1 MGRNK
6 YSQRE
11 IDLIV
16 RLLRR
21 KCAGNRFQQK
31 QVRHILRTEFEF
43 SIADFGK
50 QGQAFGPEEL
60 EDCIRRGVIH
70 ILDDATIEAMKAKRA
85 RDRERDAAL
94 APSPEAQPAD
104 PSADWEAALREWEEW
119 EATQASMPQEESSS
133 L

>member
-50 QGQAFGPEEL
+50 QGQAFGPDEL

-85 RDRERDAAL
+85 RDRAHDEAN
-94 APSPEAQPAD
+94 APTPSLQKTD
-104 PSADWEAALREWEEW
+104 PSSDWQAVLRQWEEW
-119 EATQASMPQEESSS
+119 EQAEGEKNV
-133 L
+133 

>member
-6 YSQRE
+6 YSQQE

-60 EDCIRRGVIH
+60 EDCIRRGIIQ

-85 RDRERDAAL
+85 RDRAHD
-94 APSPEAQPAD
+94 EANASTPAQQKTD
-104 PSADWEAALREWEEW
+104 PSSDWQAVLRQWEEW
-119 EATQASMPQEESSS
+119 EQAEGEKNV
-133 L
+133 